1 MKLLLCALALAHTAF
16 ATERSVPAQPAS
28 GGEMYQNETDPT
40 KDPPAERWNVYAQT
54 TSIGQAHGAFP
65 SPYEGWNSLPGHA
78 EKRVSLTA
86 TIWATFHLLPH
97 TDVVVSPELA
107 GGRGFGSVTG
117 IAGFTNGEIPRVAA
131 ATPAAYWA
139 RAYVVSTWGLGAAAD
154 AVSGAP
160 GQVAGTR
167 PVRRLTLIAG
177 KFAMSDFF
185 DANSYSHDPRTQ
197 FMNWSVMHNGAWDY
211 PADTRGYTVG
221 ALAELAARRWS
232 VRLARVMEPTTA
244 NGAEF
249 DTRVARHN
257 ATAVEWERRTGS
269 SPRPGAIRALA
280 FLNHTGAGTY
290 SESTALALGSGVPPD
305 LANSRRIGARKYGF
319 GLNVEQA
326 VADGVGVFGRCGWND
341 GKTETWAFTEID
353 RSVSGGLAIAGRR
366 WRRRDDRA
374 GIAAASNH
382 LSSQHARFL
391 AAGGYGFLIGDGRL
405 SYQPESVF
413 EAYYAASIGGG
424 FTLTL
429 DYQRIG
435 NRAYNSDRGPVS
447 VATAR
452 LH

>member
-1 MKLLLCALALAHTAF
+1 VRLLWRHTAF
-16 ATERSVPAQPAS
+16 ASERSVPAQPAS
-28 GGEMYQNETDPT
+28 GGEMHQNETDPT
-40 KDPPAERWNVYAQT
+40 KDPPAERWNVYTQT

-177 KFAMSDFF
+177 KFTMSDFF

-326 VADGVGVFGRCGWND
+326 VADGVGVFTRCDRRTPLAPSGRP
-341 GKTETWAFTEID
+341 
-353 RSVSGGLAIAGRR
+353 
-366 WRRRDDRA
+366 RRDRCRVQ
-374 GIAAASNH
+374 
-382 LSSQHARFL
+382 SSLQPAR
-391 AAGGYGFLIGDGRL
+391 
-405 SYQPESVF
+405 
-413 EAYYAASIGGG
+413 
-424 FTLTL
+424 
-429 DYQRIG
+429 
-435 NRAYNSDRGPVS
+435 PVS
-447 VATAR
+447 R
-452 LH
+452 RGRI